1 MRRPTAPPAAP
12 PHPRA
17 VLLGPTPGAGLT
29 QWAPRLGVIVRGGGP
44 APAWGGCGRCR
55 ASPATLRVVHLCR
68 WGWGGRCYPAASS
81 QLPPGGRGAVGAVNP
96 APGRGGR
103 VSPRRPTAAG
113 GREKALSFCELFW
126 NRLSSWGLEPE
137 QTPRLN
143 GTSCRDGSSGPAPPL
158 RVSARIQAELRSFG
172 TEDRPTDRPA
182 PPREETYEYI
192 IFRGSDIKDITV
204 CEPPKA
210 QHTLPQDPAIV
221 QSSLGSGSASS
232 FQPHV
237 PYSPFRGMP
246 PYSQLAASSLLSQQY
261 AASLGLEKLVSPP
274 ASAAASSPSSSP
286 SPQPVSELDMSSE
299 PHQLTSK
306 VGKSPM
312 VEQAV
317 QTATVDNL
325 NAKKLLP
332 NKGTSG
338 VQLNGRPAQPSSKTT
353 SDVVH
358 PAAVPTQG
366 QVNDENRRPQRRRSG
381 NRRTRNR
388 SRGQTRP
395 TNVKENTIKFE
406 GDFDFESANAQ
417 FNREELDKEFKKK
430 LNFKDDKAEK
440 GEEKDTAVVTQSDE
454 VPAEEDHLG
463 PNCYYDKSKS
473 FFDNISSELKTSSRR
488 TTWAEER
495 KLNTE
500 TFGVSGRFLRG
511 RSFRGGFR
519 GGRGN
524 GTTRRNPTS
533 HRAGTGR
540 V

>member
-1 MRRPTAPPAAP
+1 M
-12 PHPRA
+12 
-17 VLLGPTPGAGLT
+17 
-29 QWAPRLGVIVRGGGP
+29 
-44 APAWGGCGRCR
+44 
-55 ASPATLRVVHLCR
+55 
-68 WGWGGRCYPAASS
+68 
-81 QLPPGGRGAVGAVNP
+81 
-96 APGRGGR
+96 
-103 VSPRRPTAAG
+103 
-113 GREKALSFCELFW
+113 
-126 NRLSSWGLEPE
+126 
-137 QTPRLN
+137 
-143 GTSCRDGSSGPAPPL
+143 SSGTPYIGSKISLISKAQIRYEGIL
-158 RVSARIQAELRSFG
+158 YTIDTENSTVALAKVRSFG

-182 PPREETYEYI
+182 PPREEIYEYI

-221 QSSLGSGSASS
+221 QSSLGSASTSS

-286 SPQPVSELDMSSE
+286 SPQPVSEPDMSSE
-299 PHQLTSK
+299 PHQLSSK
-306 VGKSPM
+306 GAGFPSVHPVRKSPM

-317 QTATVDNL
+317 QTGPVDSMNSQKLPPVKVTPGIPRSARQAPPANSKVSVDTVQT
-325 NAKKLLP
+325 AP
-332 NKGTSG
+332 
-338 VQLNGRPAQPSSKTT
+338 VQ
-353 SDVVH
+353 
-358 PAAVPTQG
+358 TQG

-388 SRGQTRP
+388 SRGQNRP
-395 TNVKENTIKFE
+395 TTVKENTIKFE

-430 LNFKDDKAEK
+430 LNFKDDKAET
-440 GEEKDTAVVTQSDE
+440 GEEKGDPGVATQNNDGN
-454 VPAEEDHLG
+454 AEEDLLG

-473 FFDNISSELKTSSRR
+473 FFDNISSELKSSSRR

-519 GGRGN
+519 GGRGS
-524 GTTRRNPTS
+524 GAARRNQTT

>member
-1 MRRPTAPPAAP
+1 M
-12 PHPRA
+12 
-17 VLLGPTPGAGLT
+17 
-29 QWAPRLGVIVRGGGP
+29 
-44 APAWGGCGRCR
+44 
-55 ASPATLRVVHLCR
+55 S
-68 WGWGGRCYPAASS
+68 
-81 QLPPGGRGAVGAVNP
+81 
-96 APGRGGR
+96 
-103 VSPRRPTAAG
+103 
-113 GREKALSFCELFW
+113 
-126 NRLSSWGLEPE
+126 
-137 QTPRLN
+137 
-143 GTSCRDGSSGPAPPL
+143 GSSGTPYLGSKISLISKAQIRYEGIL
-158 RVSARIQAELRSFG
+158 YTIDTDNSTVALAKVRSFG

-182 PPREETYEYI
+182 PPREEVYEYI

-246 PYSQLAASSLLSQQY
+246 PYGQLAASSLLSQQY

-286 SPQPVSELDMSSE
+286 SPQPVSELDLSSE
-299 PHQLTSK
+299 PRQLTSK
-306 VGKSPM
+306 GNSSFGELHAVSRGLLRARGAGFPSVSVGKSPM

-317 QTATVDNL
+317 QTGSLDNL
-325 NAKKLLP
+325 NAKKLFP
-332 NKGTSG
+332 SKGPAGTQLSG
-338 VQLNGRPAQPSSKTT
+338 RAAPPSSKTA
-353 SDVVH
+353 SDAVQP
-358 PAAVPTQG
+358 PAAQTSG

-388 SRGQTRP
+388 SRGQSRP

-430 LNFKDDKAEK
+430 LNFKEDKAEK
-440 GEEKDTAVVTQSDE
+440 GEEKDLAVVAPSE
-454 VPAEEDHLG
+454 EAPAEEDHLG

-500 TFGVSGRFLRG
+500 TFGVSGRLLRG

-524 GTTRRNPTS
+524 GTARRNPTS

>member
-1 MRRPTAPPAAP
+1 MWLRRRSSPAPFRLGLSASLCSLSGSLVARRP
-12 PHPRA
+12 
-17 VLLGPTPGAGLT
+17 LG
-29 QWAPRLGVIVRGGGP
+29 
-44 APAWGGCGRCR
+44 
-55 ASPATLRVVHLCR
+55 
-68 WGWGGRCYPAASS
+68 
-81 QLPPGGRGAVGAVNP
+81 
-96 APGRGGR
+96 
-103 VSPRRPTAAG
+103 AAG
-113 GREKALSFCELFW
+113 GASEAAARSCAGVGGQATARQRSGRGPALV
-126 NRLSSWGLEPE
+126 
-137 QTPRLN
+137 PRALRAPAAAM
-143 GTSCRDGSSGPAPPL
+143 SGSSGTPYLGSKISLISKAQIRYEGIL
-158 RVSARIQAELRSFG
+158 YTIDTDNSTVALAKVRSFG

-182 PPREETYEYI
+182 PPREEIYEYI

-221 QSSLGSGSASS
+221 QSSLGSASASP

-246 PYSQLAASSLLSQQY
+246 PYGQLAASSLLSQQY

-299 PHQLTSK
+299 PPQLTCKGAGFPSTP

-317 QTATVDNL
+317 QTSSVDNL

-332 NKGTSG
+332 SKVTSAT
-338 VQLNGRPAQPSSKTT
+338 QLNGRQAQPSSKPA
-353 SDVVH
+353 SDVVQ
-358 PAAVPTQG
+358 PAPVHTQG
-366 QVNDENRRPQRRRSG
+366 QVNDENRRPPRRRSG

-388 SRGQTRP
+388 SRGQNRP

-430 LNFKDDKAEK
+430 LNFKDDKADK
-440 GEEKDTAVVTQSDE
+440 GEEKDPAVMTQSE
-454 VPAEEDHLG
+454 ETAAEEDLLG

-511 RSFRGGFR
+511 RSSRGGFR

>member
-1 MRRPTAPPAAP
+1 M
-12 PHPRA
+12 
-17 VLLGPTPGAGLT
+17 
-29 QWAPRLGVIVRGGGP
+29 
-44 APAWGGCGRCR
+44 
-55 ASPATLRVVHLCR
+55 
-68 WGWGGRCYPAASS
+68 
-81 QLPPGGRGAVGAVNP
+81 
-96 APGRGGR
+96 
-103 VSPRRPTAAG
+103 
-113 GREKALSFCELFW
+113 
-126 NRLSSWGLEPE
+126 
-137 QTPRLN
+137 
-143 GTSCRDGSSGPAPPL
+143 SSGTPYIGSKISLISKAQIRYEGIL
-158 RVSARIQAELRSFG
+158 YTIDTENSTVALAKVRSFG

-182 PPREETYEYI
+182 PPREEIYEYI

-221 QSSLGSGSASS
+221 QSSLGSASTSS

-237 PYSPFRGMP
+237 PYSPFR
-246 PYSQLAASSLLSQQY
+246 
-261 AASLGLEKLVSPP
+261 EKLVSPP

-286 SPQPVSELDMSSE
+286 SPQPVSEPDMSSE
-299 PHQLTSK
+299 PHQLSSK
-306 VGKSPM
+306 GAGFPSVHPVRKSPM

-317 QTATVDNL
+317 QTGPVDNM
-325 NAKKLLP
+325 NSQKPPPVKVTP
-332 NKGTSG
+332 G
-338 VQLNGRPAQPSSKTT
+338 VQRNGRQVPQGNSKTNDT
-353 SDVVH
+353 VQ
-358 PAAVPTQG
+358 AAPVQTQG

-388 SRGQTRP
+388 SRGQNRP
-395 TNVKENTIKFE
+395 TTVKENTIKFE

-430 LNFKDDKAEK
+430 LNFKDDKAET
-440 GEEKDTAVVTQSDE
+440 GEEKGDPGVATQNNDGN
-454 VPAEEDHLG
+454 AEEDLLG

-473 FFDNISSELKTSSRR
+473 FFDNISSELKSSSRR

-519 GGRGN
+519 GGRGS
-524 GTTRRNPTS
+524 GAARRNQTT

>member
-1 MRRPTAPPAAP
+1 M
-12 PHPRA
+12 
-17 VLLGPTPGAGLT
+17 
-29 QWAPRLGVIVRGGGP
+29 
-44 APAWGGCGRCR
+44 
-55 ASPATLRVVHLCR
+55 S
-68 WGWGGRCYPAASS
+68 
-81 QLPPGGRGAVGAVNP
+81 
-96 APGRGGR
+96 
-103 VSPRRPTAAG
+103 
-113 GREKALSFCELFW
+113 
-126 NRLSSWGLEPE
+126 
-137 QTPRLN
+137 
-143 GTSCRDGSSGPAPPL
+143 GSSGTPYLGSKISLISKAQIRYEGIL
-158 RVSARIQAELRSFG
+158 YTIDTDNSTVALAKVRSFG

-182 PPREETYEYI
+182 PPREEIYEYI

-221 QSSLGSGSASS
+221 QSSLGSASASP

-246 PYSQLAASSLLSQQY
+246 PYGQLAASSLLSQQY
-261 AASLGLEKLVSPP
+261 AASLGLG
-274 ASAAASSPSSSP
+274 AGFPSTP
-286 SPQPVSELDMSSE
+286 
-299 PHQLTSK
+299 

-317 QTATVDNL
+317 QTSSADNL

-332 NKGTSG
+332 TKVTSG
-338 VQLNGRPAQPSSKTT
+338 TQLNGRQAQPSSKTAI
-353 SDVVH
+353 DVVQSAPVH
-358 PAAVPTQG
+358 TQG
-366 QVNDENRRPQRRRSG
+366 QVNDENRRPPRRRSG

-388 SRGQTRP
+388 SRGQNRP

-430 LNFKDDKAEK
+430 LNFKEDKAEK
-440 GEEKDTAVVTQSDE
+440 GEEKDPTVMTQSE
-454 VPAEEDHLG
+454 ETPTEEDLLG

-511 RSFRGGFR
+511 RSSRGGFR

>member
-1 MRRPTAPPAAP
+1 M
-12 PHPRA
+12 
-17 VLLGPTPGAGLT
+17 
-29 QWAPRLGVIVRGGGP
+29 
-44 APAWGGCGRCR
+44 
-55 ASPATLRVVHLCR
+55 
-68 WGWGGRCYPAASS
+68 
-81 QLPPGGRGAVGAVNP
+81 
-96 APGRGGR
+96 
-103 VSPRRPTAAG
+103 
-113 GREKALSFCELFW
+113 
-126 NRLSSWGLEPE
+126 
-137 QTPRLN
+137 
-143 GTSCRDGSSGPAPPL
+143 SSGTPYIGSKISLISKAQIRYEGIL
-158 RVSARIQAELRSFG
+158 YTIDTENSTVALAKVRSFG

-182 PPREETYEYI
+182 PPREEIYEYI

-221 QSSLGSGSASS
+221 QSSLGSASTSS

-261 AASLGLEKLVSPP
+261 AASLGLG
-274 ASAAASSPSSSP
+274 AGFPSVH
-286 SPQPVSELDMSSE
+286 PVR
-299 PHQLTSK
+299 
-306 VGKSPM
+306 KSPM

-317 QTATVDNL
+317 QTGPVDSINSQKLPPGKVTPGIPRSARQVPQANSKASVDTVQ
-325 NAKKLLP
+325 AAP
-332 NKGTSG
+332 
-338 VQLNGRPAQPSSKTT
+338 VQ
-353 SDVVH
+353 
-358 PAAVPTQG
+358 TQG

-388 SRGQTRP
+388 SRGQNRP
-395 TNVKENTIKFE
+395 TTVKENTIKFE

-430 LNFKDDKAEK
+430 LNFKDDKAET
-440 GEEKDTAVVTQSDE
+440 GEEKGDPGVATQNNDGN
-454 VPAEEDHLG
+454 AEEDLLG

-473 FFDNISSELKTSSRR
+473 FFDNISSELKSSSRR

-519 GGRGN
+519 GGRGS
-524 GTTRRNPTS
+524 GAARRNQTT

>member
-1 MRRPTAPPAAP
+1 M
-12 PHPRA
+12 
-17 VLLGPTPGAGLT
+17 
-29 QWAPRLGVIVRGGGP
+29 
-44 APAWGGCGRCR
+44 
-55 ASPATLRVVHLCR
+55 S
-68 WGWGGRCYPAASS
+68 
-81 QLPPGGRGAVGAVNP
+81 
-96 APGRGGR
+96 
-103 VSPRRPTAAG
+103 
-113 GREKALSFCELFW
+113 
-126 NRLSSWGLEPE
+126 
-137 QTPRLN
+137 
-143 GTSCRDGSSGPAPPL
+143 GSSGTPYLGSKISLISKAQIRYEGIL
-158 RVSARIQAELRSFG
+158 YTIDTDNSTVALAKVRSFG

-182 PPREETYEYI
+182 PPREEIYEYI

-221 QSSLGSGSASS
+221 QSSLGSASASP

-246 PYSQLAASSLLSQQY
+246 PYGQLAASSLLSQQY

-299 PHQLTSK
+299 PPQLTCKGAGFPSTP

-317 QTATVDNL
+317 QTSSVDNL

-332 NKGTSG
+332 SKVTSAT
-338 VQLNGRPAQPSSKTT
+338 QLNGRQAQPSSKPA
-353 SDVVH
+353 SDVVQ
-358 PAAVPTQG
+358 PAPVHTQG
-366 QVNDENRRPQRRRSG
+366 QVNDENRRPPRRRSG

-388 SRGQTRP
+388 SRGQNRP

-406 GDFDFESANAQ
+406 
-417 FNREELDKEFKKK
+417 
-430 LNFKDDKAEK
+430 DDKADK
-440 GEEKDTAVVTQSDE
+440 GEEKDPAVMAQSEETA
-454 VPAEEDHLG
+454 AEEDLLG

-511 RSFRGGFR
+511 RSSRGGFR

>member
-1 MRRPTAPPAAP
+1 M
-12 PHPRA
+12 
-17 VLLGPTPGAGLT
+17 
-29 QWAPRLGVIVRGGGP
+29 
-44 APAWGGCGRCR
+44 
-55 ASPATLRVVHLCR
+55 
-68 WGWGGRCYPAASS
+68 
-81 QLPPGGRGAVGAVNP
+81 
-96 APGRGGR
+96 
-103 VSPRRPTAAG
+103 
-113 GREKALSFCELFW
+113 
-126 NRLSSWGLEPE
+126 
-137 QTPRLN
+137 
-143 GTSCRDGSSGPAPPL
+143 SSGTPYIGSKISLISKAQIRYEGIL
-158 RVSARIQAELRSFG
+158 YTIDTENSTVALAKVRSFG

-182 PPREETYEYI
+182 PPREEIYEYI

-221 QSSLGSGSASS
+221 QSSLGSASTSS

-237 PYSPFRGMP
+237 PYSPFR
-246 PYSQLAASSLLSQQY
+246 
-261 AASLGLEKLVSPP
+261 EKLVSPP

-286 SPQPVSELDMSSE
+286 SPQPVSEPDMSSE
-299 PHQLTSK
+299 PHQLSSK
-306 VGKSPM
+306 GAGFPSVHPVRKSPM

-317 QTATVDNL
+317 QTGPVDNI
-325 NAKKLLP
+325 NSQKPLP
-332 NKGTSG
+332 VKVTPG
-338 VQLNGRPAQPSSKTT
+338 VQRNGRQVPQSSTK
-353 SDVVH
+353 
-358 PAAVPTQG
+358 AAVDAVPATPVQTQG

-381 NRRTRNR
+381 NRGNRRTRNR
-388 SRGQTRP
+388 SRGQNRP
-395 TNVKENTIKFE
+395 TTVKENTIKFE

-430 LNFKDDKAEK
+430 LNFKDDKAETE
-440 GEEKDTAVVTQSDE
+440 EEKGDPGVATQNNDGN
-454 VPAEEDHLG
+454 AEEDLLG

-473 FFDNISSELKTSSRR
+473 FFDNISSELKSSSRR

-519 GGRGN
+519 GGRGS
-524 GTTRRNPTS
+524 GAARRNQTT

>member
-1 MRRPTAPPAAP
+1 M
-12 PHPRA
+12 
-17 VLLGPTPGAGLT
+17 
-29 QWAPRLGVIVRGGGP
+29 
-44 APAWGGCGRCR
+44 
-55 ASPATLRVVHLCR
+55 
-68 WGWGGRCYPAASS
+68 
-81 QLPPGGRGAVGAVNP
+81 
-96 APGRGGR
+96 
-103 VSPRRPTAAG
+103 
-113 GREKALSFCELFW
+113 
-126 NRLSSWGLEPE
+126 
-137 QTPRLN
+137 
-143 GTSCRDGSSGPAPPL
+143 SSGTPYIGSKISLISKAQIRYEGIL
-158 RVSARIQAELRSFG
+158 YTIDTENSTVALAKVRSFG

-182 PPREETYEYI
+182 PPREEIYEYI

-221 QSSLGSGSASS
+221 QSSLGSASTSS

-261 AASLGLEKLVSPP
+261 AASLGLG
-274 ASAAASSPSSSP
+274 AGFPSVH
-286 SPQPVSELDMSSE
+286 PVR
-299 PHQLTSK
+299 
-306 VGKSPM
+306 KSPM

-317 QTATVDNL
+317 QTGPVDSMNSQKLPPGKVAPGIPRSARQVPQANSKASVDTVQ
-325 NAKKLLP
+325 AAP
-332 NKGTSG
+332 
-338 VQLNGRPAQPSSKTT
+338 VQ
-353 SDVVH
+353 
-358 PAAVPTQG
+358 TQG

-388 SRGQTRP
+388 SRGQNRP
-395 TNVKENTIKFE
+395 TTVKENTIKFE

-430 LNFKDDKAEK
+430 LNFKDDKAET
-440 GEEKDTAVVTQSDE
+440 GEEKGDPGVATQNNDGN
-454 VPAEEDHLG
+454 AEEDLLG

-473 FFDNISSELKTSSRR
+473 FFDNISSELKSSSRR

-519 GGRGN
+519 GGRGS
-524 GTTRRNPTS
+524 GAARRNQTT

>member
-1 MRRPTAPPAAP
+1 MGYERTGAA
-12 PHPRA
+12 
-17 VLLGPTPGAGLT
+17 
-29 QWAPRLGVIVRGGGP
+29 RGGGRPRMWLRRRSSP
-44 APAWGGCGRCR
+44 APLRLR
-55 ASPATLRVVHLCR
+55 LSASFRSLSRSLVA
-68 WGWGGRCYPAASS
+68 
-81 QLPPGGRGAVGAVNP
+81 
-96 APGRGGR
+96 
-103 VSPRRPTAAG
+103 RRPLGAAEG
-113 GREKALSFCELFW
+113 
-126 NRLSSWGLEPE
+126 
-137 QTPRLN
+137 
-143 GTSCRDGSSGPAPPL
+143 
-158 RVSARIQAELRSFG
+158 
-172 TEDRPTDRPA
+172 
-182 PPREETYEYI
+182 
-192 IFRGSDIKDITV
+192 
-204 CEPPKA
+204 
-210 QHTLPQDPAIV
+210 
-221 QSSLGSGSASS
+221 
-232 FQPHV
+232 
-237 PYSPFRGMP
+237 
-246 PYSQLAASSLLSQQY
+246 
-261 AASLGLEKLVSPP
+261 
-274 ASAAASSPSSSP
+274 ASAAAARSCAGVGGQATARRRSGRGPALVPRALRAPAAAMSGSSGTPYLGSKISLISKAQIRYEGILYTIDTDNSTVALAKGAGFPSTP
-286 SPQPVSELDMSSE
+286 
-299 PHQLTSK
+299 

-317 QTATVDNL
+317 QTSSVDNL

-332 NKGTSG
+332 SKVTSAT
-338 VQLNGRPAQPSSKTT
+338 QLNGRQAQPSSKPA
-353 SDVVH
+353 SDVVQ
-358 PAAVPTQG
+358 PAPVHAQG
-366 QVNDENRRPQRRRSG
+366 QVNDENRRPPRRRSG

-388 SRGQTRP
+388 SRGQNRP

-440 GEEKDTAVVTQSDE
+440 GDEKDPAVMAQSE
-454 VPAEEDHLG
+454 ETPPEEDLLG

-511 RSFRGGFR
+511 RSSRGGFR

>member
-1 MRRPTAPPAAP
+1 M
-12 PHPRA
+12 
-17 VLLGPTPGAGLT
+17 
-29 QWAPRLGVIVRGGGP
+29 
-44 APAWGGCGRCR
+44 
-55 ASPATLRVVHLCR
+55 
-68 WGWGGRCYPAASS
+68 
-81 QLPPGGRGAVGAVNP
+81 
-96 APGRGGR
+96 
-103 VSPRRPTAAG
+103 
-113 GREKALSFCELFW
+113 
-126 NRLSSWGLEPE
+126 
-137 QTPRLN
+137 
-143 GTSCRDGSSGPAPPL
+143 SSGTPYIGSKISLISKAQIRYEGIL
-158 RVSARIQAELRSFG
+158 YTIDTENSTVALAKVRSFG

-182 PPREETYEYI
+182 PPREEIYEYI

-221 QSSLGSGSASS
+221 QSSLGSASTSS

-261 AASLGLEKLVSPP
+261 AASLGLG
-274 ASAAASSPSSSP
+274 AGFPSVH
-286 SPQPVSELDMSSE
+286 PVR
-299 PHQLTSK
+299 
-306 VGKSPM
+306 KSPM

-317 QTATVDNL
+317 QTGPVDSMNSQKLPPVKVTPGIPRGARQVPPANSKASDTVQ
-325 NAKKLLP
+325 AAP
-332 NKGTSG
+332 
-338 VQLNGRPAQPSSKTT
+338 VQ
-353 SDVVH
+353 
-358 PAAVPTQG
+358 TQG

-388 SRGQTRP
+388 SRGQNRP
-395 TNVKENTIKFE
+395 TTVKENTIKFE

-430 LNFKDDKAEK
+430 LNFKDDKAET
-440 GEEKDTAVVTQSDE
+440 GEEKGDPGVATQNNDGNT
-454 VPAEEDHLG
+454 EEDLLG

-473 FFDNISSELKTSSRR
+473 FFDNISSELKSSSRR

-519 GGRGN
+519 GGRGS
-524 GTTRRNPTS
+524 GAARRNQTT